1 MGETSSTWRLH
12 VSFPGLGIQSNDW
25 QLLSN
30 YLLHDG
36 WIVRD
41 QQVGIHL
48 WCSHK
53 SQWST
58 CYAATGNPSYS
69 LVIKHGNG
77 KAPLY
82 FENVPILECK
92 VYSGFSSHAWLPEG
106 ISIQEHFKS
115 GLQLCLWQQRH
126 GSLPVLR
133 RSARC
138 DQGTVPGIPSKHSTQ
153 RSKTAL
159 SFHLPQKKKHHLPSL
174 AAKLEGL

>member
-1 MGETSSTWRLH
+1 VKH
-12 VSFPGLGIQSNDW
+12 
-25 QLLSN
+25 
-30 YLLHDG
+30 LLHEGCMSVFQDWVSNPMIG
-36 WIVRD
+36 NYCLITCCMTDELSAINKLESIYGAPIKASEAPATLLRE
-41 QQVGIHL
+41 IHL
-48 WCSHK
+48 TLW
-53 SQWST
+53 WSNMAMEKPHCT
-58 CYAATGNPSYS
+58 
-69 LVIKHGNG
+69 LRM
-77 KAPLY
+77 
-82 FENVPILECK
+82 FQFLECK